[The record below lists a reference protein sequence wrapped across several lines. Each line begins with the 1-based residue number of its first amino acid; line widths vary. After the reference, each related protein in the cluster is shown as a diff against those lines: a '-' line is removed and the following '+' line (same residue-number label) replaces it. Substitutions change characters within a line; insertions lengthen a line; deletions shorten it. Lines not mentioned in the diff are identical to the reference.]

1 MLQTPMMMRKA
12 RKILSVDDDPLNRDI
27 LAEYLTDG
35 GYEVIEADDGD
46 TALKLLKEV
55 EGIEAIVLDRM
66 MPRLNGME
74 VLKAVKRDARFADIP
89 VIMQSAASAR
99 DQILQG
105 IQAGVYYYLTK
116 PYEDQMLLA
125 IVGAALRDASAKKKL
140 REEVNQHR
148 HVMGLMEQSRFRF
161 RTLEEARN
169 LAFLIANCFPE
180 PEAAV
185 YGLNE
190 MLINAVEHGNL
201 GITYAEKTQLIMDGA
216 LHQEIERR
224 LGLPQYCNKWAR
236 LNFEA
241 DDQYLQV
248 RIKDEGAGFDWRQ
261 YLDISPDR
269 ATHPHGRGIA
279 TSRLMSFTSVEYV
292 GCGNDVICTAAI
304 PPRHGAYH
312 RAGSTGFTDPGRGN
326 RA

>member
-1 MLQTPMMMRKA
+1 MLQTPKLMLMAK
-12 RKILSVDDDPLNRDI
+12 KILSVDDDPLNRDI
-27 LAEYLTDG
+27 LKEYLTDG

-46 TALKLLKEV
+46 TALELLEEV
-55 EGIEAIVLDRM
+55 DGVEAIVLDRM

-74 VLKAVKRDARFADIP
+74 VLKAVKRDPRFADIP

-125 IVGAALRDASAKKKL
+125 IVGAALRDALTKRKL
-140 REEVNQHR
+140 RKEVNQHR

-161 RTLEEARN
+161 RTPDEARN

-201 GITYAEKTQLIMDGA
+201 GITYAEKTQLVMEGR
-216 LHQEIERR
+216 LFEEIGRR
-224 LGLPQYCNKWAR
+224 LELPQYRNKWAR
-236 LNFEA
+236 LTFEA
-241 DDQYLQV
+241 CEQFIRV

-261 YLDISPDR
+261 YLDISPER
-269 ATHPHGRGIA
+269 ATHPHRRGIA
-279 TSRLMSFTSVEYV
+279 TSRLMSFTSVEYM
-292 GCGNDVICTAAI
+292 GCGNDVICTAAVS
-304 PPRHGAYH
+304 RHGASD
-312 RAGSTGFTDPGRGN
+312 RTGLNGATEIGRGN
-326 RA
+326 PA